1 MNKELL
7 AQKTQYAEDIIYSFL
22 PEGNEHTKRII
33 EALSYSVKAGGKR
46 LRPILMLETYK
57 LFTDSKET
65 ELLCSFMAAME
76 FIHTYSLIHDDLP
89 AMDNDD
95 LRRGKPTNHVI
106 FGEAYAIL
114 AGDALLNLAYETVSE
129 ELGKTEDAQEAGR
142 GVKALGI
149 LSKKAGIYGMVGGQA
164 LDVYSEKNESFTVE
178 MEALEFIYENKTSAL
193 LEASMMIGAVL
204 GGASE
209 ADAEKIES
217 IAKDIGLAFQIED
230 DILDVTGTAEV
241 LGKPI
246 GSDEKNEKATWVT
259 FKGLEGAKAAAK
271 DYTASAVK
279 KLDSLEYKNE
289 FLRELIISLCGRDK

>member
-7 AQKTQYAEDIIYSFL
+7 AGKTQHAESIIYSFL
-22 PEGNEHTKRII
+22 PEEGEHTKRIA

-57 LFTDSKET
+57 LFTDAEET
-65 ELLCSFMAAME
+65 DLLRGFMAAME

-95 LRRGKPTNHVI
+95 LRRGKPTNHVV

-114 AGDALLNLAYETVSE
+114 AGDALLNLAYETVSA
-129 ELGKTEDAQEAGR
+129 ELEKLEDGPEIRR

-149 LSKKAGIYGMVGGQA
+149 LSKKAGIFGMVGGQA

-193 LEASMMIGAVL
+193 LEASMMIGATL
-204 GGASE
+204 AGADES
-209 ADAEKIES
+209 DIKKIES
-217 IAKDIGLAFQIED
+217 IAGDLGLAFQIED
-230 DILDVTGTAEV
+230 DILDVTGTAET

-259 FKGLEGAKAAAK
+259 FEGLEGAKAAAK
-271 DYTASAVK
+271 DYTDSAVS
-279 KLDSLEYKNE
+279 KLDSLEYKND

>member
-1 MNKELL
+1 MDKELL
-7 AQKTQYAEDIIYSFL
+7 AEKVQHAESIIYGFI
-22 PEGNEHTKRII
+22 PEGDEHTKRII

-57 LFTDSKET
+57 LFTDAEET
-65 ELLCSFMAAME
+65 NLLCSFMAAME

-114 AGDALLNLAYETVSE
+114 AGDALLNLAYETVSA
-129 ELGKTEDAQEAGR
+129 ELGKVEDATETGR
-142 GVKALGI
+142 GIKALGI
-149 LSKKAGIYGMVGGQA
+149 LSKKAGIFGMVGGQS
-164 LDVYSEKNESFTVE
+164 LDVYSEKNESFNVGRK
-178 MEALEFIYENKTSAL
+178 ALEFIYENKTSAL

-204 GGASE
+204 AGADE
-209 ADAEKIES
+209 ADIRKIES
-217 IAKDIGLAFQIED
+217 IAGDVGLAFQIED

-241 LGKPI
+241 LGKPA
-246 GSDEKNEKATWVT
+246 GSDEKNGKATWVT
-259 FKGLEGAKAAAK
+259 FEGLEGAKEAAK
-271 DYTASAVK
+271 DYTASAIR
-279 KLDSLEYKNE
+279 KLDSFEHKNG